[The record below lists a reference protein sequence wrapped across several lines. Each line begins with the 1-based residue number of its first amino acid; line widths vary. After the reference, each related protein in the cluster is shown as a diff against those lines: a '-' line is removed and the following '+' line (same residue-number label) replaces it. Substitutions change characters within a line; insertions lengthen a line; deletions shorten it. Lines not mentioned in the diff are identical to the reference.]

1 VSCRRIV
8 PFLEPFSDGELE
20 PETTLEVERHLGDCS
35 LCVER
40 LRLGKAV
47 RSSVKRVVRKAEP
60 SDAFRQ
66 RLAAALDA
74 AHQRERETR
83 VLERHGQRN
92 QMLSWRTIL
101 PTAAA
106 AALIVAWAG
115 SGTKAPTA
123 GRGETQEPKAQLT
136 AGIDQ
141 ILEELIAHHVGNRPE
156 VTEPTLVPEFERE
169 VGVPLKIPNLSRY
182 GARWEG
188 GSVVPVRADRR
199 AASLRYKLAGHRVTL
214 YVYKSSAG
222 YPIERALAK
231 RHVGD
236 EQVYVGSFRGYSI
249 GATERSG
256 VGYALASDLNDAE
269 TAELVAAI
277 Y

>member
-1 VSCRRIV
+1 MSCRSIV

-20 PETTLEVERHLGDCS
+20 PETILEVEQHLSECS

-47 RSSVKRVVRKAEP
+47 RSSVKRVVRENAEP
-60 SDAFRQ
+60 SDAFRK

-74 AHQRERETR
+74 AHQREWETR
-83 VLERHGQRN
+83 VLTSQHKN
-92 QMLSWRTIL
+92 HMLSWRTIL

-106 AALIVAWAG
+106 AAAILVWAG
-115 SGTKAPTA
+115 SGKDVPSAQRGKTSEPSAPMA
-123 GRGETQEPKAQLT
+123 AS
-136 AGIDQ
+136 IDQ
-141 ILEELIAHHVGNRPE
+141 MLDELVTHHVRNRPE

-182 GARWEG
+182 GARWES
-188 GSVVPVRADRR
+188 GSVVPVQADRR

-214 YVYKSSAG
+214 YVYKSSSRDK
-222 YPIERALAK
+222 IERALAK
-231 RHVGD
+231 RRVGD
-236 EQVYVGSFRGYSI
+236 EQVYVGSYRGYSI